1 MIALARG
8 AHDDA
13 IEIATEEVARSYCQ
27 PKGEHLRQVGKGK
40 VDRYAQIEERV
51 CHTMGETTIDEDGD
65 TKEHGE
71 ILAFASKGHYR
82 GHDETAS
89 DGQYTASEGT

>member
-27 PKGEHLRQVGKGK
+27 PKGEHLRQMGKGK
-40 VDRYAQIEERV
+40 VNGNAKVEKRI

-65 TKEHGE
+65 TKEHG
-71 ILAFASKGHYR
+71 
-82 GHDETAS
+82 
-89 DGQYTASEGT
+89 

>member
-40 VDRYAQIEERV
+40 VDRHAQIEERV

-65 TKEHGE
+65 TKEHG
-71 ILAFASKGHYR
+71 
-82 GHDETAS
+82 
-89 DGQYTASEGT
+89 